1 MGARG
6 WAGVVLSLF
15 PVQTLGEL
23 GVGEVISCSNCK
35 VESGGGGLSHM
46 NVMAA
51 DQGLHLSVYAAIIL

>member
-23 GVGEVISCSNCK
+23 RLGRGEVISRSNCK
-35 VESGGGGLSHM
+35 GGGGVVSPFTLSHM
-46 NVMAA
+46 LVMAA
-51 DQGLHLSVYAAIIL
+51 M